1 MNNNKTPTIPLEK
14 DIDISQ
20 NENLKKNLTI
30 PVRQSDDKDISR
42 QSTTLLDNSSTDESI
57 FDNSLYISDNKLL
70 ELKIKKEDRLD
81 IESGESILFKN
92 KVSNN
97 EKKEVEV
104 LIKVFKNIDI
114 ESDAKKLEN
123 RKKILELV
131 YEKRKEVEE
140 NNLARVISYGKV
152 IANSKEYF
160 AEVYRYY
167 SGGDLL
173 DKIPLKYEEIK
184 TNIIPSLL
192 KALRY
197 LHSHNIVHRDI
208 KPENIYMDEKRK
220 IYLGDF
226 GIARYIGDELIDYDK
241 EKYGTPG
248 YTAPELLLL
257 NTGRVLK

>member
-97 EKKEVEV
+97 EKK
-104 LIKVFKNIDI
+104 KWKF
-114 ESDAKKLEN
+114 
-123 RKKILELV
+123 
-131 YEKRKEVEE
+131 
-140 NNLARVISYGKV
+140 
-152 IANSKEYF
+152 
-160 AEVYRYY
+160 
-167 SGGDLL
+167 
-173 DKIPLKYEEIK
+173 
-184 TNIIPSLL
+184 
-192 KALRY
+192 
-197 LHSHNIVHRDI
+197 
-208 KPENIYMDEKRK
+208 
-220 IYLGDF
+220 
-226 GIARYIGDELIDYDK
+226 
-241 EKYGTPG
+241 
-248 YTAPELLLL
+248 
-257 NTGRVLK
+257 